1 MSYIH
6 KVHLAII
13 ASVVWACLG
22 VEAYLEAVSQLVCAH
37 VPYVDLHIVP
47 TRHQHGILVTEK
59 ERRDLLGCVLSL
71 LHAC

>member
-6 KVHLAII
+6 KAII
-13 ASVVWACLG
+13 ASGVWTCLG
-22 VEAYLEAVSQLVCAH
+22 VEAYLEAVSQLVRAH
-37 VPYVDLHIVP
+37 VPYVDLHIIP

-59 ERRDLLGCVLSL
+59 ERRDLLGCVLNL